1 MAPRVST
8 YGQDSV
14 LFAVPSGKLPHHP
27 TILLYLHA
35 MVVLPVLRPI
45 PNPDRTDKTST
56 RHHPST
62 FRNCCSGFR
71 SFYVCLAV
79 WLCCASFAAQA
90 DSRPAVGVRA
100 LGLGGAFISNADGST
115 GALWN
120 PAGLANVQHG
130 SLVYDLS
137 QGALSFALPLSRYG
151 TLGLSVVD
159 LNGADR
165 FFIDK
170 PNNPIGTFEF
180 GNNQAMLSYA
190 AKIRRW
196 QIGANVGYNR
206 APYEGSLW
214 IPSYD
219 VGIVGRLHPHW
230 SIGASLRD
238 ISGVVITD
246 GDGESLQSFEQ
257 QLAIGG
263 TWAPIRHLRLNSAF
277 NVTTRGLAM
286 GAEIGTQDIA
296 LRFGSVFDF
305 VESEPTPH
313 WSLGLTLSR
322 WSKQLNYAYVTN
334 PDPNSKHLVS
344 VGWRFGGK
352 PKPQRKGQ
360 SGRRIWTHPDSPD
373 WKTGTSSGSLR
384 QLAASYN
391 VELELI
397 LAVIRV
403 ESNFNPNAVSSSGA
417 VGLMQLMPG
426 TARDLRLNVPKYRNA
441 LKPTHDDRVDERFNP
456 RKNVKAGIAYLAAQ
470 LKRFDGSYVRALAA
484 YYVGPAKVR
493 KSGSIPRRADR
504 YAGKVLKYYYEYKS
518 NSAQKNTALGRLE
531 NLLASRR

>member
-1 MAPRVST
+1 MV
-8 YGQDSV
+8 GE
-14 LFAVPSGKLPHHP
+14 PS
-27 TILLYLHA
+27 LH
-35 MVVLPVLRPI
+35 PI
-45 PNPDRTDKTST
+45 PNLDNTEKSSPR
-56 RHHPST
+56 RQ
-62 FRNCCSGFR
+62 
-71 SFYVCLAV
+71 SFTIDSRPWLHALYLCLGV
-79 WLCCASFAAQA
+79 WLCYPSSATQS
-90 DSRPAVGVRA
+90 DSRPEIGVRA
-100 LGLGGAFISNADGST
+100 LGMSGAFISNAAGST

-120 PAGLANVQHG
+120 PAGLASLKHG

-151 TLGLSVVD
+151 TLGLSLVD
-159 LNGADR
+159 LNGTDR

-180 GNNQAMLSYA
+180 GNNQAVLSYA
-190 AKIRRW
+190 VNIRKW
-196 QIGANVGYNR
+196 QIGGNVGYNR

-219 VGIVGRLHPHW
+219 LGIVGRLSPNW
-230 SIGASLRD
+230 SIGASIRD
-238 ISGVVITD
+238 IAGVVIID
-246 GDGESLQSFEQ
+246 GSGKSLQGFDQ

-263 TWAPIRHLRLNSAF
+263 TWTPIRQLRFNSAF
-277 NVTTRGLAM
+277 NVTNRVMAM
-286 GAEIGTQDIA
+286 GAEIGA
-296 LRFGSVFDF
+296 RGVAFRVGSVFDF
-305 VESEPTPH
+305 VEPNPTPH

-322 WSKQLNYAYVTN
+322 WSKQVNYAYLTR

-344 VGWRFGGK
+344 VGWTFRGK
-352 PKPQRKGQ
+352 SQQQP
-360 SGRRIWTHPDSPD
+360 GRRIWPQP
-373 WKTGTSSGSLR
+373 GSSDRKIGRSNASIR

-426 TARDLRLNVPKYRNA
+426 TARDLGLDVPNYRNV
-441 LKPTHDDRVDERFNP
+441 LKPNHDERADERFNP
-456 RKNVKAGIAYLAAQ
+456 RKNMEGGVAYLAAQ
-470 LKRFDGSYVRALAA
+470 LKRYNGSYVRALAA

-493 KSGSIPRRADR
+493 ESGSIPRRADR
-504 YAGKVLKYYYEYKS
+504 YAGKVLKHYYEYKS
-518 NSAQKNTALGRLE
+518 NSAQKNAALGRLE

>member
-1 MAPRVST
+1 
-8 YGQDSV
+8 
-14 LFAVPSGKLPHHP
+14 
-27 TILLYLHA
+27 
-35 MVVLPVLRPI
+35 MVILPVLHPI
-45 PNPDRTDKTST
+45 PNPERTETKSARPDLYILE
-56 RHHPST
+56 
-62 FRNCCSGFR
+62 NCRIGLRAFH
-71 SFYVCLAV
+71 VCLAA

-90 DSRPAVGVRA
+90 DSRPAMGVRA
-100 LGLGGAFISNADGST
+100 LGLGGAFISNADGSN

-120 PAGLANVQHG
+120 PAGLANLQRG

-137 QGALSFALPLSRYG
+137 QGAFSFALPLSRYG

-190 AKIRRW
+190 AKIRTW

-219 VGIVGRLHPHW
+219 LGIVRRLHPHW
-230 SIGASLRD
+230 SVGASIRD
-238 ISGVVITD
+238 ISGVEITD
-246 GDGESLQSFEQ
+246 RDGESLQSFEQ

-277 NVTTRGLAM
+277 NVATRGLAM
-286 GAEIGTQDIA
+286 GAEVGTQNIA
-296 LRFGSVFDF
+296 LRFGSAFEF
-305 VESEPTPH
+305 LESEPTPH

-322 WSKQLNYAYVTN
+322 WNKQLNYAYLTH
-334 PDPNSKHLVS
+334 PEPNSKHLVS
-344 VGWRFGGK
+344 VGWTFGGK
-352 PKPQRKGQ
+352 HAQQRRQQPGRHIWTQPDSSDWNK
-360 SGRRIWTHPDSPD
+360 GRR
-373 WKTGTSSGSLR
+373 SGSLR

-441 LKPTHDDRVDERFNP
+441 LKPTHDERVDERFNP
-456 RKNVKAGIAYLAAQ
+456 RKNVKAGVAYLATQ
-470 LKRFDGSYVRALAA
+470 LKRYDGSYVRALAA
-484 YYVGPAKVR
+484 YFVGPARVR
-493 KSGSIPRRADR
+493 QSGSIPRRADR
-504 YAGKVLKYYYEYKS
+504 YAGKVLKHYYEYKS
-518 NSAQKNTALGRLE
+518 NAARKDAALGRVE

>member
-1 MAPRVST
+1 
-8 YGQDSV
+8 
-14 LFAVPSGKLPHHP
+14 
-27 TILLYLHA
+27 
-35 MVVLPVLRPI
+35 MVVLPVLRHN
-45 PNPDRTDKTST
+45 PNPDRTEKTST
-56 RHHPST
+56 RPHLDILK
-62 FRNCCSGFR
+62 NCRIGLRAFH
-71 SFYVCLAV
+71 VCLAA

-120 PAGLANVQHG
+120 PAGLASLQRG

-190 AKIRRW
+190 AKIRTW

-219 VGIVGRLHPHW
+219 LGIVGRLHPHW
-230 SIGASLRD
+230 SVGASIRD
-238 ISGVVITD
+238 ISGVEITD

-257 QLAIGG
+257 QFAIGG
-263 TWAPIRHLRLNSAF
+263 TWAPIRHLRVNSAF
-277 NVTTRGLAM
+277 NVATKGLAM

-305 VESEPTPH
+305 LESEPAH
-313 WSLGLTLSR
+313 GWSLGLTLSR
-322 WSKQLNYAYVTN
+322 WNKLLNYAYLTR
-334 PDPNSKHLVS
+334 PEPNSKHLVS

-352 PKPQRKGQ
+352 HAPQRSQQPGRHIWTQPDSSDWNK
-360 SGRRIWTHPDSPD
+360 GRR
-373 WKTGTSSGSLR
+373 SGSLQ
-384 QLAASYN
+384 QLTASYN

-441 LKPTHDDRVDERFNP
+441 LKPTHDERVDERFNP
-456 RKNVKAGIAYLAAQ
+456 RKNVKAGVAYLATQ
-470 LKRFDGSYVRALAA
+470 LKRYDGSYVRALAA
-484 YYVGPAKVR
+484 YFVGPAKVR
-493 KSGSIPRRADR
+493 VSGSIPRRADR
-504 YAGKVLKYYYEYKS
+504 YAGKVLKHYYEYKS
-518 NSAQKNTALGRLE
+518 NAARKDAALGRVE

>member
-1 MAPRVST
+1 
-8 YGQDSV
+8 
-14 LFAVPSGKLPHHP
+14 
-27 TILLYLHA
+27 

-45 PNPDRTDKTST
+45 PNPGRTEKTST
-56 RHHPST
+56 RPHLYLLK
-62 FRNCCSGFR
+62 NCRIGLRAFH
-71 SFYVCLAV
+71 VCLAA

-120 PAGLANVQHG
+120 PAGLASLQHG

-137 QGALSFALPLSRYG
+137 QGALSFALPVSRFG

-190 AKIRRW
+190 AKIQIW

-219 VGIVGRLHPHW
+219 LGIVGRLHPHW
-230 SIGASLRD
+230 SVGASIRD
-238 ISGVVITD
+238 ISGVAITD
-246 GDGESLQSFEQ
+246 GDGESLQRFEQ
-257 QLAIGG
+257 QLAFGG
-263 TWAPIRHLRLNSAF
+263 TWAPAHLLRVNSAF
-277 NVTTRGLAM
+277 NVATSGLAM

-296 LRFGSVFDF
+296 LRFGSVFDLF
-305 VESEPTPH
+305 ESEPTPH

-322 WSKQLNYAYVTN
+322 WSKQLNYAYVAH

-344 VGWRFGGK
+344 VGWKFGGK
-352 PKPQRKGQ
+352 PEQQRKQKPGH
-360 SGRRIWTHPDSPD
+360 RIWTQPDSSD
-373 WKTGTSSGSLR
+373 WNKGRSSGSLR
-384 QLAASYN
+384 QIAVSYN

-441 LKPTHDDRVDERFNP
+441 LKPTHDERVDERFNP
-456 RKNVKAGIAYLAAQ
+456 RKNVKAGVAYLATQ
-470 LKRFDGSYVRALAA
+470 LKKYDGSYVRALAA
-484 YYVGPAKVR
+484 YYVGPAKVGL
-493 KSGSIPRRADR
+493 SGSIPRSADR
-504 YAGKVLKYYYEYKS
+504 YAGKVLKHYYKYKS
-518 NSAQKNTALGRLE
+518 NAVQKDAALRRLE